1 MRKVQSKSGIVLIL
15 STSLLFTFTVWFS
28 ANVIIRQIE
37 TLWALEKSDLALLS
51 MILIF
56 GFVAGGLLFGIF
68 NLSDIIK
75 TEYFYSIN
83 GLFAAIMNFL
93 AIFSPNFSLFLTF
106 RFFTGFFIAGVYP
119 TAMKLMSSWFKE
131 NRGFTVGILLGALAL
146 GSGSPYIFN
155 IIGKVPNWR
164 VLLSISSC
172 LAVVGSFVVFFFLI
186 EGPHISK
193 GAKFKFSNL
202 IKAWSKKSVRLTN
215 YAYFGHQWEIYAF
228 WVWIPVYLTSVF
240 NNVHPTEDP
249 TAIISLVTF
258 LIFVAGAIG
267 NVIGGRIAD
276 KIGKRKFNIIMLVI
290 SGSSSILIGLFSM
303 NLLFSTILAFI
314 WGFTIVPDSAQ
325 YSALISEFTDQQ
337 LVGTALTMQTTIGF
351 VITAIPIQILPY
363 FTDLVT
369 WSFGFTFLAIGPI
382 VGLISLLLLKKNQ
395 EKA

>member
-1 MRKVQSKSGIVLIL
+1 MRKIKSKSGIILIL
-15 STSLLFTFTVWFS
+15 SISLLLLFTVWFS
-28 ANVIIRQIE
+28 ANAIVRQLE
-37 TLWALEKSDLALLS
+37 VLWALETSDLAILS

-56 GFVAGGLLFGIF
+56 GFVTGGVVFGVF
-68 NLSDIIK
+68 NLSDIMK
-75 TEYFYSIN
+75 TEYFYSLS
-83 GLFAAIMNFL
+83 GLLAAITNLIAVFMPRFQ
-93 AIFSPNFSLFLTF
+93 LFLLF

-119 TAMKLMSSWFKE
+119 TAMKLMASWFKE
-131 NRGFTVGILLGALAL
+131 NRGFSIGILLGALAM
-146 GSGSPYIFN
+146 GSGLPYLFN
-155 IIGKVPNWR
+155 IVGTEPNWR
-164 VLLSISSC
+164 LLLGVSSI
-172 LAVVGSFVVFFFLI
+172 LALFGSIIVFFFLT

-193 GAKFKFSNL
+193 GVKFKLSNL

-290 SGSSSILIGLFSM
+290 SGSSSILIGLFSR

>member
-1 MRKVQSKSGIVLIL
+1 MKKIQSKSGIILIL

-28 ANVIIRQIE
+28 ANAIIGQIE
-37 TLWALEKSDLALLS
+37 TLWVLEKSDLALLS

-106 RFFTGFFIAGVYP
+106 RFLTGFFIAGVYP

-131 NRGFTVGILLGALAL
+131 NRGFAVGILLGALAL

-155 IIGKVPNWR
+155 IIGTVPNWR
-164 VLLSISSC
+164 VLLSVSSC
-172 LAVVGSFVVFFFLI
+172 LAVVGSIVVFFFLT
-186 EGPHISK
+186 EGPHLSK

-228 WVWIPVYLTSVF
+228 WVWIPVYLTYVF

-249 TAIISLVTF
+249 SAVISLVTF
-258 LIFVAGAIG
+258 LIFLLGAIG
-267 NVIGGRIAD
+267 NVIGGKIAD

-290 SGSSSILIGLFSM
+290 SGLCSILIGFFSW
-303 NLLFSTILAFI
+303 SIILSVLIAFI

-325 YSALISEFTDQQ
+325 YSVLISEFTDQQ
-337 LVGTALTMQTTIGF
+337 FVGTALTMQTTIGF
-351 VITAIPIQILPY
+351 VITAIPIQILPFY
-363 FTDLVT
+363 ANLVS
-369 WSFGFTFLAIGPI
+369 WSFGFTMLAIGPI
-382 VGLISLLLLKKNQ
+382 FGLVSLFLLKKS
-395 EKA
+395 